1 MDLAWVGIE
10 LVLAYVALVRLVLA
24 WLVLNLYLL
33 GWLVLAGLVLTWLV
47 LGWRMMAKAD
57 LLPVPMH
64 LSAHLVRSDLKKPLL
79 C

>member
-33 GWLVLAGLVLTWLV
+33 GWYWV
-47 LGWRMMAKAD
+47 GWRMMAKAD

-64 LSAHLVRSDLKKPLL
+64 LSAHLVRSDLKKSLPF
-79 C
+79 